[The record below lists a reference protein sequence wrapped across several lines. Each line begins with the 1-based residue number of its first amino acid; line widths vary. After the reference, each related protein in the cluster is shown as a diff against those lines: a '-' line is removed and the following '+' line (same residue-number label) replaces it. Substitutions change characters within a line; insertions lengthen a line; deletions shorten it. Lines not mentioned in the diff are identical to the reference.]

1 MRAEGA
7 PEERAAPRDRSEL
20 EAWIR
25 SSLALPARRERE
37 LLDAIAL
44 VLDRQHRMWQ
54 ESKDEAIRA
63 IAAGFTEKLAR
74 LREELSAR
82 NATVSNIGQYFE
94 SLVAELTERSHRDP
108 KTKLMNFDWFMSQ
121 LESFLEVEQRVRWCA
136 IGLVDIHGFKQ
147 YNDVLGHAVGDRI
160 IERVARL
167 LAEQI
172 RSDDLIAQDG
182 PKSRRPELHARF
194 GGDEFCFLIPDLGED
209 VQARA
214 VADRF
219 RRAVGR
225 YDWKQVDPRLADQP
239 VRVDVGVV
247 CLWMGSPSERRFS
260 ARRLALELV
269 DRADKLMYDAKGD
282 ESGDVRILR
291 VRIEDGHLAR
301 YRKEGTPGEKSGTSC
316 NNGARLR

>member
-1 MRAEGA
+1 MRAAETT
-7 PEERAAPRDRSEL
+7 PERRMAPRDRSEL

-25 SSLALPARRERE
+25 SRLALSAERERE
-37 LLDAIAL
+37 LLDAIGL

-82 NATVSNIGQYFE
+82 NATVSSIGQYFE

-121 LESFLEVEQRVRWCA
+121 LESFLEIEQRVRWCA
-136 IGLVDIHGFKQ
+136 IGLADIHGFKQ

-172 RSDDLIAQDG
+172 RSDDLIAQDD
-182 PKSRRPELHARF
+182 PRSRRPEMHARF
-194 GGDEFCFLIPDLGED
+194 GGDEFCFLIPDLGEGA
-209 VQARA
+209 QARA

-219 RRAVGR
+219 RRAVDG
-225 YDWKQVDPRLADQP
+225 YDWSQVDRRLADQP

-247 CLWMGSPSERRFS
+247 CLWMGRPSERRFA

-269 DRADKLMYDAKGD
+269 DQADKLMYDAKGD
-282 ESGDVRILR
+282 EAGDVRILR

-301 YRKEGTPGEKSGTSC
+301 YGAKKED
-316 NNGARLR
+316 RHL